1 MEQLNAGQIF
11 TQFNLS
17 PEEEKQG
24 QTFNELQ
31 RAYLHNMRADICA
44 SKLGLI
50 FTPADAVNYAQQE
63 AGFTMQIALL
73 DELLSPSQ
81 PSEFTQE

>member
-1 MEQLNAGQIF
+1 MEQLNAGQLF

-17 PEEEKQG
+17 PQEEKQG
-24 QTFNELQ
+24 QTLNDIQ

-44 SKLGLI
+44 QKLGLI
-50 FTPADAVNYAQQE
+50 FTPNDIVGYAQQE

-73 DELLSPSQ
+73 DELLTPSQ